1 MTPWVT
7 RLVVANVAM
16 FALTYTVLPSF
27 VTELLVFVPREI
39 LLRPWTLVTYMFLH
53 GGFSHILFN
62 MLGLFFFGSRVEQ
75 RLGERRFI
83 TLYLIA
89 GIFGAL
95 ASLIFTPRAAV
106 IGASAGVF
114 GVMMAFAM
122 FWPHE
127 KIYIWGV
134 IPVEARIL
142 VLVTTAFALFAGL
155 GGRGGGVAHFAHL
168 GGYVGAFVYL
178 WYLQR
183 NSAQRRFKAQ
193 MNRVEPSVKR
203 QVSLHRDQLDLQG
216 VHELTR
222 DEVNRILDK
231 INASGIESLTPEEL
245 RFLSNFAPMDD
256 RKPIPPS

>member
-7 RLVVANVAM
+7 RLLVANIAM
-16 FALTYTVLPSF
+16 FALSYTVLPNF
-27 VTELLVFVPREI
+27 ITELLVFVPRAI
-39 LLRPWTLVTYMFLH
+39 LMRPWTVVTYMFLH
-53 GGFSHILFN
+53 GGLSHILFN

-83 TLYLIA
+83 TLYLVSGIA
-89 GIFGAL
+89 GAL

-122 FWPHE
+122 FWPRE

-142 VLVTTAFALFAGL
+142 VLITTAFALYAGL

-168 GGYVGAFVYL
+168 GGYVGAWAYL

-183 NSAQRRFKAQ
+183 NSAQRRFQAQ
-193 MNRVEPSVKR
+193 MSRVEPAVKR
-203 QVSLHRDQLDLQG
+203 TIAVNRNQLDLQG

-231 INASGIESLTPEEL
+231 INASGMDSLTPEEL

-256 RKPIPPS
+256 RKPLPPS

>member
-7 RLVVANVAM
+7 RLLVANIAM

-27 VTELLVFVPREI
+27 VTELLVFVPRAI
-39 LLRPWTLVTYMFLH
+39 LTRPWTVVTYMFLH
-53 GGFSHILFN
+53 GGLSHILFN

-83 TLYLIA
+83 TLYLVS
-89 GIFGAL
+89 GVFGAI
-95 ASLIFTPRAAV
+95 ASLLFTPSAAV

-168 GGYVGAFVYL
+168 GGYVGAYAYL

-183 NSAQRRFKAQ
+183 NSSQRRFKAQ
-193 MNRVEPSVKR
+193 MNRVEPAVKR
-203 QVSLHRDQLDLQG
+203 QVAVHRDQFDLQG

-231 INASGIESLTPEEL
+231 INAGGIDSLTPEEL

-256 RKPIPPS
+256 RKPLPPA

>member
-7 RLVVANVAM
+7 RLLVANIAV
-16 FALTYTVLPSF
+16 FALQSTILPNAI
-27 VTELLVFVPREI
+27 TELLVLVPRAV
-39 LLRPWTLVTYMFLH
+39 LARPWTLVTYMFLH
-53 GGFSHILFN
+53 GGLSHILFN

-83 TLYLIA
+83 TLYLISGVA
-89 GIFGAL
+89 GGV

-122 FWPHE
+122 FWPRE
-127 KIYIWGV
+127 RIYIWGV
-134 IPVEARIL
+134 IPIEARLL
-142 VLVTTAFALFAGL
+142 VLLTTVFALYAGF

-168 GGYVGAFVYL
+168 GGYVGAWGYL

-183 NSAQRRFKAQ
+183 NSAQRRFQAQ
-193 MNRVEPSVKR
+193 MSRVEPAVKR
-203 QVSLHRDQLDLQG
+203 RIAVHRDQLDLQG

-231 INASGIESLTPEEL
+231 INASGMDSLTAEEL
-245 RFLSNFAPMDD
+245 RFLSNFAPLDD
-256 RKPIPPS
+256 RKPLPPA

>member
-16 FALTYTVLPSF
+16 FALSYTILPGF
-27 VTELLVFVPREI
+27 VTELLVFVPGDI
-39 LLRPWTLVTYMFLH
+39 LTRPWTVVTYMFLH

-83 TLYLIA
+83 TLYLLSGIA
-89 GIFGAL
+89 GAV

-122 FWPHE
+122 FWPRE

-168 GGYVGAFVYL
+168 GGYVGAWAYL

-183 NSAQRRFKAQ
+183 NSAQRRFQAS
-193 MNRVEPSVKR
+193 MNRVEPTVKR
-203 QVSLHRDQLDLQG
+203 QLAVNRDQLNLAG

-222 DEVNRILDK
+222 EEVNRILDK
-231 INASGIESLTPEEL
+231 INDSGMSSLTPQEL
-245 RFLSNFAPMDD
+245 QFLSNFAPMDD
-256 RKPIPPS
+256 RKPIPPA